1 MVEVRRRV
9 NATPEQVFAVI
20 EDGWYFGAWVVGAS
34 HVRAVDANWPAVGSR
49 IHHSVGPW
57 PLSINDVTKVR
68 DAEKNAM
75 IELEARA
82 WPLGTAR
89 VKITLLPVG
98 IAETEIRFAEEV
110 EAGPARALPGP
121 AQAALLRPRNSE
133 SLRRLADIAA
143 GRLARP

>member
-1 MVEVRRRV
+1 MVEVSRRV
-9 NATPEQVFAVI
+9 SATPEQVFAVI

-34 HVRAVDANWPAVGSR
+34 HVRAVDADWPAVGSR

-68 DAEKNAM
+68 DVEKNAV

-98 IAETEIRFAEEV
+98 LAETEIRLAEAV
-110 EAGPARALPGP
+110 EAGPGRVLPGP
-121 AQAALLRPRNSE
+121 VQAALLRPRNSE